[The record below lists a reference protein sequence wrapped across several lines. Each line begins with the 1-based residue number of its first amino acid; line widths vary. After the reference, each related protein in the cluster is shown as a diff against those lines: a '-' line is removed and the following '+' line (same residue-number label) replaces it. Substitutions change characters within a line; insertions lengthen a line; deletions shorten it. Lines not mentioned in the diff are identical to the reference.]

1 MKILTFTFAIAGL
14 ALAGG
19 AYAQGADGG
28 ASRSSDPYITS
39 TGETVPNPG
48 QSQSGGTTKLD
59 RGIQRQDNKIDN
71 SICKG
76 C

>member
-1 MKILTFTFAIAGL
+1 MKILAFTFAIAGL
-14 ALAGG
+14 ALTGSAHAQGNNGG
-19 AYAQGADGG
+19 AP
-28 ASRSSDPYITS
+28 SDPYITS

-48 QSQSGGTTKLD
+48 QSQSGGTTPLD
-59 RGIQRQDNKIDN
+59 RGIQRQDNKIDG